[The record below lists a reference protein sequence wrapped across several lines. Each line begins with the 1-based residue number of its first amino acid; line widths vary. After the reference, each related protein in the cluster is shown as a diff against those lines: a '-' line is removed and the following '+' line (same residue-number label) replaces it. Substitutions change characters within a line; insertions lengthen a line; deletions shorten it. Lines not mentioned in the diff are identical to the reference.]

1 MKYGKEWGGWTSKLV
16 QGTHV
21 CCVWKS
27 VRVGCPGWGR
37 LLQYVHFDVADGCV
51 C

>member
-1 MKYGKEWGGWTSKLV
+1 MVRNGVDGPQNLYKGLMSVAYGKALGWGG
-16 QGTHV
+16 
-21 CCVWKS
+21 
-27 VRVGCPGWGR
+27 